1 KKQLS
6 ELADGRAQ
14 RLFSYDQQ
22 RMREPKGLLKPEKGR
37 RRTSYGR
44 GGSGPSAE
52 EGKERLQVS
61 RGVDVYMGDVA
72 LDSYRTATTRVE
84 SEESPLPAGE
94 VLALADMKDYAAA
107 AEGVQV
113 YVARGTYSLP
123 VTLPQGQ
130 VRLDFAKPMGEPE
143 LSILAVPVGMLHS
156 LYSSLAVLGAMV
168 VLLGGIKIWPQ
179 PEKRAPISVKRAII
193 YIVPL
198 VALTVV
204 LGLLGLLISLAVILL
219 IETGRSVLAQRP
231 TAKTAN

>member
-1 KKQLS
+1 
-6 ELADGRAQ
+6 
-14 RLFSYDQQ
+14 
-22 RMREPKGLLKPEKGR
+22 
-37 RRTSYGR
+37 
-44 GGSGPSAE
+44 
-52 EGKERLQVS
+52 
-61 RGVDVYMGDVA
+61 
-72 LDSYRTATTRVE
+72 VE
-84 SEESPLPAGE
+84 SEESPLPSE
-94 VLALADMKDYAAA
+94 EELALADMEGYASA
-107 AEGVQV
+107 AERVQV

-179 PEKRAPISVKRAII
+179 PAKRAPISVKRAII

-198 VALTVV
+198 VAMTVL

-231 TAKTAN
+231 TAKTEN